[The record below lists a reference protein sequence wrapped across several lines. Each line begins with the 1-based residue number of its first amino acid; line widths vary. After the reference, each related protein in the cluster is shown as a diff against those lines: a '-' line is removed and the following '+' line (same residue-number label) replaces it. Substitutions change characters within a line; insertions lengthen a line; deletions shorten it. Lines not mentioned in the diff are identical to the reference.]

1 MSQPRR
7 RLTRICAVLAVLA
20 PLALLFGGRA
30 AHAAPQ
36 LVAFTVV
43 DGRLGIVHVTATG
56 LPPNQLVVLGVLSSP
71 LADTHY
77 QPEYLNYTT
86 SDGGTIDLNDNTGEF
101 LCGSQIQL
109 SVLAVGAMPTPLIP
123 NPVLPIVSPDSALVQ
138 SPIILAQC
146 PSTSP
151 AIGIAGAANGIARV
165 SGVGLAIKETVT
177 VTVTSVLTGGTLG
190 IALTQTDVQGNF
202 SVPVP
207 LFGPV
212 CNDTIVPHAAGAAG
226 SLAIGLP
233 AAYICPPDP
242 GVITGPALP
251 TPSPTPSAS
260 SHPAGQNHAAP
271 APPQAAHLTVRNVP
285 AVVRAH
291 GLETIVVETGLP
303 NALLRARFA
312 GPAIQPSAFSV
323 RADNQGRARITY
335 QAARLPAGTATTVG
349 YSISYTAG
357 GHLLQRAGSFTVS
370 G

>member
-7 RLTRICAVLAVLA
+7 RLTRICVALAMLA

-36 LVAFTVV
+36 LIAFSVV

-56 LPPNQLVVLGVLSSP
+56 LPPDQLVVLGVLSSP

-77 QPEYLNYTT
+77 QPQYLNYTT
-86 SDGGTIDLNDNTGEF
+86 SDGGTIDLDDNTGEF

-109 SVLAVGAMPTPLIP
+109 SVLAVGAEPTPP
-123 NPVLPIVSPDSALVQ
+123 MVTPVVPIISPDAALLQ

-151 AIGIAGAANGIARV
+151 AIGIAGAANGVARV
-165 SGVGLAIKETVT
+165 GGVGLAIKETVT
-177 VTVTSVLTGGTLG
+177 VTVTSVLSGATIGV
-190 IALTQTDVQGNF
+190 ALTQTDVRGNF

-212 CNDTIVPHAAGAAG
+212 CNDTLVPHATGAAG

-233 AAYICPPDP
+233 AAYTCPPDP
-242 GVITGPALP
+242 GVITGPITSTP
-251 TPSPTPSAS
+251 TPTPGAS
-260 SHPAGQNHAAP
+260 SHAAGQNHP
-271 APPQAAHLTVRNVP
+271 APTQPQVAHLTVRNAP
-285 AVVRAH
+285 AMVRAH
-291 GLETIVVETGLP
+291 GLETIAVETGLP
-303 NALLRARFA
+303 NALLRAHFA
-312 GPAIQPSAFSV
+312 GPATQPSTFSV

-335 QAARLPAGTATTVG
+335 QAPRPPAGTIATVRYT
-349 YSISYTAG
+349 ISYTGAG
-357 GHLLQRAGSFTVS
+357 HPFQQTGMFTVS